1 MAVEGSRGGG
11 GGSGGSD
18 GGGGGGGGGG
28 CLGGGG
34 GGGSAG
40 GGGHDSNP
48 CPRLNCS
55 GLQIRM
61 QANMLL
67 VPPANLHRKPT
78 WKLLS

>member
-18 GGGGGGGGGG
+18 GGGGGG
-28 CLGGGG
+28 CLGRG

-48 CPRLNCS
+48 CPHLNSS